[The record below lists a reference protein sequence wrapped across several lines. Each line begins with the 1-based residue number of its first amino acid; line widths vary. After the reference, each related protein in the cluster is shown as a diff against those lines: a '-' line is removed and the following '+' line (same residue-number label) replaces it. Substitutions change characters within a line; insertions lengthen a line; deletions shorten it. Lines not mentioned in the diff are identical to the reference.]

1 MTQVR
6 QNLLTNLFCLL
17 ANVIV
22 GLMYTPFLVKK
33 LGVATYGILPLALII
48 NQYIIIVTDALQG
61 SVTRFDSVEYRQK
74 NFQKASI
81 YFTSAI
87 ALAVLLAMLILPII
101 GISMPVLLQWLH
113 IPSNLGHAAS
123 FLIF

>member
-6 QNLLTNLFCLL
+6 KNLLTNLFCLV

-61 SVTRFDSVEYRQK
+61 SVTRFY
-74 NFQKASI
+74 
-81 YFTSAI
+81 SA
-87 ALAVLLAMLILPII
+87 LIP
-101 GISMPVLLQWLH
+101 QH
-113 IPSNLGHAAS
+113 YNLTLFINS
-123 FLIF
+123 